1 MGSVDDLNLSS
12 HADYA
17 RVKSALVPK
26 KLSRDSW
33 FDICM
38 KMFPA
43 TLKDLADS
51 EESDVTSKIQDVF
64 EIFDDLLLAVDE
76 GAKDENDTFAFMD
89 VFCGLLLLAESTS
102 LVCRKKA
109 QKLIQSLLSCFDS
122 NAQCMIIR
130 RLFQMVSKQKVAVR
144 MEPQVLALIVDMY
157 RQKLDPHNAITEVF
171 QAQLSQFYEQI
182 ASVRYDDMSSSVH
195 FYTAS
200 TLLVEV
206 HALYSFNVD
215 VVRKGK
221 QMLLEKFQTQLA
233 EYSHLKSMMLKQTA
247 TNGHSSASSMDDLL
261 NSKNVLEMELAS
273 IELLKFTLTDARRKV
288 DDVLK
293 GIMLQRI
300 LKSSDVAARPFRSF
314 LSARGFATEGGTT
327 GAAEQER
334 KKANF
339 YKIDEAKRDKLAEFG
354 RYTAACLPKFIQ
366 QVQFAG
372 GDELEL
378 LVHPDGVLPVMAFL
392 KGHHTA
398 QFTNFIFACGV
409 DVPTRQNR
417 FEVVYALM
425 SIRYNTRIRVR
436 TYTDEISPIESIC
449 SIFSGAE
456 WYEREIYDMYGVWF
470 NNHPDLR
477 RLLTDYG
484 FEGHP
489 QRKDFPLTGYVE
501 VRWDPELRRVVQE
514 PTELAQEFRKFDLD
528 TPWEVFPAFRDAPI
542 TAGYKVVNIKEG
554 KESGKETSNAP

>member
-1 MGSVDDLNLSS
+1 MYGVWFNNHPDL
-12 HADYA
+12 
-17 RVKSALVPK
+17 
-26 KLSRDSW
+26 
-33 FDICM
+33 
-38 KMFPA
+38 
-43 TLKDLADS
+43 
-51 EESDVTSKIQDVF
+51 
-64 EIFDDLLLAVDE
+64 
-76 GAKDENDTFAFMD
+76 
-89 VFCGLLLLAESTS
+89 
-102 LVCRKKA
+102 
-109 QKLIQSLLSCFDS
+109 
-122 NAQCMIIR
+122 R
-130 RLFQMVSKQKVAVR
+130 RLLTDYGF
-144 MEPQVLALIVDMY
+144 EGHPQRKDFPLTGY
-157 RQKLDPHNAITEVF
+157 
-171 QAQLSQFYEQI
+171 
-182 ASVRYDDMSSSVH
+182 
-195 FYTAS
+195 
-200 TLLVEV
+200 VEV
-206 HALYSFNVD
+206 RWDPELRR
-215 VVRKGK
+215 VVQEPTELAQEFRKFD
-221 QMLLEKFQTQLA
+221 LDTPWETQLA
-233 EYSHLKSMMLKQTA
+233 EYSHLKSMMLKQTV
-247 TNGHSSASSMDDLL
+247 TNGNSSTSSFEDLL
-261 NSKNVLEMELAS
+261 NSKDVLEMELAS
-273 IELLKFTLTDARRKV
+273 LELLKFTLTDARRKV

-300 LKSSDVAARPFRSF
+300 LKSSELAARPFRSF
-314 LSARGFATEGGTT
+314 LCSRGFATEGGTT

-339 YKIDEAKRDKLAEFG
+339 YKINEAKRDKLAEFG

-392 KGHHTA
+392 KGHHAA

-542 TAGYKVVNIKEG
+542 TSGYKVVNVKEG
-554 KESGKETSNAP
+554 KESEKETSNAP